1 MSAPPAGGDPE
12 VRRRFRRVVVA
23 FDWGSENAGA
33 VELVAAL
40 AERLRAELK
49 AMFVEDIDL
58 MRLAEHP
65 HVFAFSALSAT
76 GQQLAAD
83 HLRRVLRSRL
93 ARSREAIEAAAER
106 RQLKYAFE
114 VRQGRLLA
122 EALKAAE
129 SEDLVILSWT
139 AGGGTT
145 SFGPGQ
151 APPVVIAQALA
162 EAHARSVLLL
172 HPEAPAGGSLVLAYD
187 GSAGADAAL
196 LAALEVADEDGGA
209 IEVALLSG
217 RTAEVE
223 RWAETIRQ
231 TLADYPA
238 RGGRFRARLI
248 AFPGDGLEGVC
259 RTAARLGASLIVL
272 GADLAL
278 AQHDTGRRAL
288 ERVGCSVLLVR

>member
-1 MSAPPAGGDPE
+1 MTAPPAGE
-12 VRRRFRRVVVA
+12 LAARRRFRRVVVA

-33 VELVAAL
+33 VELVTAL

-65 HVFAFSALSAT
+65 HVFAFSTLSAT
-76 GQQLAAD
+76 GQQLAAE

-93 ARSREAIEAAAER
+93 ARSREAIEAAAQR

-139 AGGGTT
+139 AGGAPA
-145 SFGPGQ
+145 SFGTGQ
-151 APPVVIAQALA
+151 APPMVIARALA

-172 HPEAPAGGSLVLAYD
+172 HPDAPAAGPLVLAYD
-187 GSAGADAAL
+187 GSAAADAAL
-196 LAALEVADEDGGA
+196 VAALEIADQDGGT

-217 RTAEVE
+217 RATDVE
-223 RWAETIRQ
+223 RWAEVIQQ
-231 TLADYPA
+231 TLADSA
-238 RGGRFRARLI
+238 AGRGRFRARLI
-248 AFPGDGLEGVC
+248 SLPSGGLEDVC

-278 AQHDTGRRAL
+278 AQHDAGRRAL
-288 ERVGCSVLLVR
+288 ERVGRSVLLVR

>member
-1 MSAPPAGGDPE
+1 MTAPPAGGDPE

-33 VELVAAL
+33 VELVTAL

-172 HPEAPAGGSLVLAYD
+172 HPEAPAGGALVLAYD

-196 LAALEVADEDGGA
+196 LAALEVADEDGGS

-223 RWAETIRQ
+223 RWAEAIRQ

-248 AFPGDGLEGVC
+248 VLPGGGLEDVC

-278 AQHDTGRRAL
+278 AQHDAGRRAL

>member
-1 MSAPPAGGDPE
+1 VTAPPAGE
-12 VRRRFRRVVVA
+12 LATRRRFRRVVVA
-23 FDWGSENAGA
+23 FDWGSENTGA
-33 VELVAAL
+33 VELVTAL

-65 HVFAFSALSAT
+65 HVFAFSTLSAT
-76 GQQLAAD
+76 GQQLAAE

-93 ARSREAIEAAAER
+93 ARSRAAIEAAAQR

-139 AGGGTT
+139 AGGRTA
-145 SFGPGQ
+145 SFGSGQ
-151 APPVVIAQALA
+151 APPMVIAHALA

-172 HPEAPAGGSLVLAYD
+172 HPDAPAGGPLVLAYD
-187 GSAGADAAL
+187 GSAAADAAL
-196 LAALEVADEDGGA
+196 VAALEIADDDGGV

-223 RWAETIRQ
+223 RWAEAIQQ
-231 TLADYPA
+231 TLAGYPGG
-238 RGGRFRARLI
+238 GGRFRARLI
-248 AFPGDGLEGVC
+248 SLPGGGLEDVC

-272 GADLAL
+272 GAELAL
-278 AQHDTGRRAL
+278 AQHDAGRRAL

>member
-1 MSAPPAGGDPE
+1 MTAPPAGGDPE

-33 VELVAAL
+33 VELVTAL

-76 GQQLAAD
+76 GQQLAAE

-93 ARSREAIEAAAER
+93 ARSREAIEAAAQR

-139 AGGGTT
+139 AGGAAAP
-145 SFGPGQ
+145 FGIGQ
-151 APPVVIAQALA
+151 APPVVIARALA

-172 HPEAPAGGSLVLAYD
+172 HPEAPSGGSLVLAYD

-196 LAALEVADEDGGA
+196 LAALEIADEDGGA

-223 RWAETIRQ
+223 RWAVAIRQ

-248 AFPGDGLEGVC
+248 ALPGGGLEDVC
-259 RTAARLGASLIVL
+259 RTAARLGAALIVL

-278 AQHDTGRRAL
+278 AQHDAGRRAL

>member
-1 MSAPPAGGDPE
+1 MTAPPASGDL
-12 VRRRFRRVVVA
+12 VARRRFRRVVVA

-33 VELVAAL
+33 VELVTAL

-65 HVFAFSALSAT
+65 YVFAFSTLSAT
-76 GQQLAAD
+76 GQQLAAE

-93 ARSREAIEAAAER
+93 ARSREAVEASAQR

-122 EALKAAE
+122 EALKAAD

-139 AGGGTT
+139 AGAALA
-145 SFGPGQ
+145 SFGTRQ
-151 APPVVIAQALA
+151 APPVVIARALA

-172 HPEAPAGGSLVLAYD
+172 HPDAPARGPLVLAYD
-187 GSAGADAAL
+187 GSAAADAAL
-196 LAALEVADEDGGA
+196 LAALEIADQDGGV

-217 RTAEVE
+217 RAADVD
-223 RWAETIRQ
+223 RWAQAIQQ
-231 TLADYPA
+231 TLTDYPA
-238 RGGRFRARLI
+238 ASGRFRARLI
-248 AFPGDGLEGVC
+248 SLPRGEVEDVC

-288 ERVGCSVLLVR
+288 ERVLCSVLLVR

>member
-1 MSAPPAGGDPE
+1 MTAPPAGGGPE

-33 VELVAAL
+33 VELVTAL

-76 GQQLAAD
+76 GQQLAAE

-139 AGGGTT
+139 ASGGTT

-151 APPVVIAQALA
+151 APPMVIAQALA

-172 HPEAPAGGSLVLAYD
+172 HPGAPAGGSLVLAYD

-217 RTAEVE
+217 RTAEIE
-223 RWAETIRQ
+223 RWAEAIRR

-238 RGGRFRARLI
+238 GGGRFRARLI
-248 AFPGDGLEGVC
+248 ALPGGGMEDVC

-278 AQHDTGRRAL
+278 AQHDAGRRAL

>member
-1 MSAPPAGGDPE
+1 MTAPPAGGDPE

-33 VELVAAL
+33 VELVTAL

-93 ARSREAIEAAAER
+93 ARSREAIEAAAQR

-172 HPEAPAGGSLVLAYD
+172 HPEAPAGGALVLAYD

-196 LAALEVADEDGGA
+196 LAALEVADEDGGS

-223 RWAETIRQ
+223 RWASAIRQ

-248 AFPGDGLEGVC
+248 ALPGGGLEDVC

-278 AQHDTGRRAL
+278 AQHDAGRRAL